1 MAEINVNGEQK
12 PPQKEDINITVV
24 KEDLK
29 KDIINF
35 LIGLSQAGLSQEY
48 FPQIAELITKSLS
61 PTVDVYSFADEFL
74 ELLKRG
80 NSIQSSEGVDFTPL
94 ISQLNK
100 GISFKNEAGDSVSI
114 PSLFTREPRP
124 DNEIEINASLNTNEL
139 KDESIITY
147 DNNTEFSPIVSTEK
161 QEKVNI
167 ISQRANE
174 RIKEDDVINIVR
186 NSGLSGKEELIIHEV
201 VENGNIIPKNPANY
215 SIENPKEDIFVDS
228 LVELGTAI
236 YNSVA
241 ASKRRQRQLEIFIY
255 NIVPYGVTSRLYGLS
270 EVIRKA
276 SETGDFAS
284 LFNGQG
290 LSISDI
296 ISGGA
301 ELKRIITHIKYLS
314 ALELGLFLGG
324 AVNFY
329 TLHFRRGITIKDMR
343 LTPPTGP
350 GISFS
355 IASIT
360 YKELKDIGQP
370 KYKFNIP
377 AINPLRPTTPKE
389 YNLSYV
395 AKENS
400 QAEQEKRTNEV
411 LFDMTSETE
420 EKKDNKVLL
429 GEDPEGLKKS
439 DLNDWIDSISK
450 AKSNNIISGSFNS
463 DTGSIIIDFG
473 SSFGHSKYK
482 EQQNFNLSF
491 KNKNEDLN
499 LQQLQKKLN
508 DKQGVWEI
516 GSIYIWPIT
525 DDNTVEPKYIPFQF
539 NPNITEGGISA
550 RYTATSI
557 LSRIGNLQSFTG
569 TDNLTLSF
577 STSYVPIS
585 KNSSDPFSIQ
595 DIQLIELAYRSLV
608 FPWFSKSQEAEG
620 YKYYKPPLVKIIM
633 GNKFRVNRTS
643 TKLNTD
649 NSPYSNLLT
658 YPDDVLNEKIT
669 GNLRH
674 FKTFIVTN
682 VTILRDENLPY
693 FLDEQDENLL
703 KDTFGYTINMSL
715 IEITPSY
722 HQMFPNFKDYYNKA
736 NPKLGVV

>member
-147 DNNTEFSPIVSTEK
+147 DNNTEFSPTVSTEK